1 MKHPDENKKQE
12 HLENPSRRNFLSMI
26 PLGIFGVIAASIGT
40 ASKRFLDPPIATAAN
55 ENWKVLGA
63 MTEMNGEE
71 PIAKSISVE
80 SLNGWSK
87 TVEDV
92 TVFVLPKHECKV
104 LSSVCPH
111 EGCPI
116 VWDADSKNFL
126 CPCHDS
132 FFQDDG
138 KRLSG
143 PAQADLTTIEA
154 KVEDGKLQIKI

>member
-1 MKHPDENKKQE
+1 MEHPREKKEQEN
-12 HLENPSRRNFLSMI
+12 LENPGRRNFLSMI
-26 PLGIFGVIAASIGT
+26 PLGIFGAIAVSIGT
-40 ASKRFLDPPIATAAN
+40 ASKRFMEPQIATAAS
-55 ENWKVLGA
+55 ENWKVLGL
-63 MTEMNGEE
+63 MSDLSGEE

-80 SLNGWSK
+80 SINGWSK

-92 TVFVLPKHECKV
+92 TVYVLPKHECKV

-116 VWDADSKNFL
+116 IWDADSKNFL

-143 PAQADLTTIEA
+143 PAQADLTAIET
-154 KVEDGKLQIKI
+154 KVEDGKLHIKT